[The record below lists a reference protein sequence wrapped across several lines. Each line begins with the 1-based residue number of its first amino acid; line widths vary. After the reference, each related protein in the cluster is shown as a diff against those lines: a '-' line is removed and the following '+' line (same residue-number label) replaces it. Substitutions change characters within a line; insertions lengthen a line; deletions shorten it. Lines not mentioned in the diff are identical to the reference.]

1 MENELTIKETPEQ
14 DLLSAIL
21 LRALRDA
28 QGQLCPY
35 KDGANNNFVW
45 ASETQTEALAWLS
58 SPSHEPF
65 SYLWL
70 KDHLTNI
77 ISIQTFQKI
86 ETAFRKQKTPR
97 EDLSSRRASIG
108 ARP

>member
-1 MENELTIKETPEQ
+1 MENELTTKETPEQ

-35 KDGANNNFVW
+35 KDGSNNNQEW
-45 ASETQTEALAWLS
+45 LTETQANALAWLS

-65 SYLWL
+65 SYLWT

-77 ISIQTFQKI
+77 ISLQTFQKI
-86 ETAFRKQKTPR
+86 EAAFRK
-97 EDLSSRRASIG
+97 
-108 ARP
+108 